1 MSERDDLIALVLLA
15 FGGFVIWEAW
25 RMPRFEQLAVNPYTV
40 PGLVPG
46 LLGAAI
52 VLFALVMLTRTLGRR
67 RIEALAE
74 ESDRAEPA
82 GEAPEGDPE
91 ADDAPAE
98 LDVVGAE
105 VAERGDAPA
114 RGHGAESLRRLLITL
129 GLTLGYALLLIGW
142 LPFWLATFVFVFGFI
157 VLFDWRK
164 AAARRRIVRLV
175 VAAGVQALLVAGAV
189 TLVFERLFLVR
200 LP

>member
-46 LLGAAI
+46 FLGAAI
-52 VLFALVMLTRTLGRR
+52 VLFALVMLTRTMGRR
-67 RIEALAE
+67 RLEERAA

-82 GEAPEGDPE
+82 GDAPAG
-91 ADDAPAE
+91 DDAPVE
-98 LDVVGAE
+98 LEVVGEEPAE
-105 VAERGDAPA
+105 GAAAPA
-114 RGHGAESLRRLLITL
+114 RGRGGESLRRLLITL
-129 GLTLGYALLLIGW
+129 GLTLGYALGLIGW
-142 LPFWLATFVFVFGFI
+142 LPFWLATFVFVFVFI
-157 VLFDWRK
+157 TAFDWRK
-164 AAARRRIVRLV
+164 AAARRRIVSLV
-175 VAAGVQALLVAGAV
+175 LAAGLQALLVAAAV